1 MILESDSTSESDK
14 KQEQKEERYLL
25 IEFYNDIEVKRN
37 FISNL
42 EVEVR
47 NILQKEKNN
56 KGYMIISND
65 REVVY
70 VFKNIKNSTVATYI
84 KR

>member
-14 KQEQKEERYLL
+14 NQEQKEESYLL

-47 NILQKEKNN
+47 NILQKEKNS
-56 KGYMIISND
+56 KGYMILSKD